1 MFTRSVDP
9 TKTLFLRLA
18 NILSNHK
25 MNIFNAGDY
34 VPLNNFPCKKLGKAG
49 EDWDSLLLFFLKQID
64 VLCVSDL
71 DCYRGEVRKLR
82 KLKHQR
88 YIPSEWRDGL
98 MNTGEK
104 GVKSQGDQGL

>member
-49 EDWDSLLLFFLKQID
+49 ED
-64 VLCVSDL
+64 
-71 DCYRGEVRKLR
+71 
-82 KLKHQR
+82 
-88 YIPSEWRDGL
+88 
-98 MNTGEK
+98 
-104 GVKSQGDQGL
+104 